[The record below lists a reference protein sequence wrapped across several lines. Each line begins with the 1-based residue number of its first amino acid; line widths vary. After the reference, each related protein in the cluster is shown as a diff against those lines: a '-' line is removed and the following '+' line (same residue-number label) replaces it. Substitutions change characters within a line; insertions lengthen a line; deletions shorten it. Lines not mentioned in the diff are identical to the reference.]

1 MTLRFLERS
10 WLHAVPW
17 LLRRLER
24 KRLVGSECEDT
35 GRDWFG
41 IRQDRR

>member
-10 WLHAVPW
+10 WLRVVPW

-24 KRLVGSECEDT
+24 RQLVGSECEDM
-35 GRDWFG
+35 GRDWSG
-41 IRQDRR
+41 IRQDRH